1 MARQLKPGQL
11 RTGSLY
17 DITSSFAV
25 TASYVAGM
33 SNLIQDRIATGNV
46 TASVQSNTTTFLI
59 TSASLNLFNVQ
70 NSGVVIFA
78 TQSTELSNPAPNGG
92 IYFTSASMFIGLD

>member
-1 MARQLKPGQL
+1 MSRQLKPGQL

-17 DITSSFAV
+17 DITASFAV

-33 SNLIQDRIATGNV
+33 SNLIQDRIATGNI
-46 TASVQSNTTTFLI
+46 TASVQTGNASFLI
-59 TSASLNLFNVQ
+59 TSSSLNLFNVQ

-78 TQSTELSNPAPNGG
+78 TQSTELTNPAPYGG
-92 IYFTSASMFIGLD
+92 IYFTSASMFVGLD

>member
-1 MARQLKPGQL
+1 MSRQLKPGQL

-17 DITSSFAV
+17 DITASFAV

-33 SNLIQDRIATGNV
+33 SSLIQDRIATGNI
-46 TASVQSNTTTFLI
+46 TASVQTGNASFLI
-59 TSASLNLFNVQ
+59 TSSSLNLFNVQ

-78 TQSTELSNPAPNGG
+78 TQSTELTNPAPNGG
-92 IYFTSASMFIGLD
+92 IYFTSASMFVGLD

>member
-1 MARQLKPGQL
+1 MSRQLKPGQL

-17 DITSSFAV
+17 DITASFAV

-33 SNLIQDRIATGNV
+33 SNLIQDRIATGNI
-46 TASVQSNTTTFLI
+46 TASVQTSSSVFLI
-59 TSASLNLFNVQ
+59 TSASLDLFKIQ